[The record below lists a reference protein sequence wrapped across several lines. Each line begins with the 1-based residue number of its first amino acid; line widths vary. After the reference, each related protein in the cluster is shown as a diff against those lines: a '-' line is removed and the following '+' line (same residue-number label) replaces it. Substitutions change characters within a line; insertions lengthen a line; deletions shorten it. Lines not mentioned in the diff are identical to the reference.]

1 MRESRTG
8 GAGLGLV
15 AVVVLQVAT
24 VSEHLITTTTAA
36 SPPPPL
42 REGA

>member
-15 AVVVLQVAT
+15 VVVVVLQVAT
-24 VSEHLITTTTAA
+24 VSEHLITTTAA
-36 SPPPPL
+36 LLSPPL